1 VVINDKSAKHGACI
15 MKSSLPQRPAGHR
28 ERCRGG
34 ITLVEVLVVVAIV
47 GVLVAILLPAV
58 QSAREAMRRTTCVN
72 NLKQIGLA
80 MANFEAARRYV
91 VAGREWDGGP
101 TWAVFL
107 MPYLE
112 QQSLYDQW
120 NIRDTYF
127 AQTDKARQTP
137 VATYF
142 CPTRRSAASSGLS
155 VPINPDPVGWTEIE
169 DCDDAGTFFPGTLGD
184 YAGCRG
190 SKSMDYWW
198 ADPPADGAILQAI
211 NGWGFYGYPEGRPT
225 RRLRL
230 GPDFPDGVG
239 KTFFFGERHV
249 PSGLFGQNMV
259 DNAIYNGNN
268 GAFQSNASREKV
280 PGSGPTDMAPSPRRF
295 GSWHPGICPFVLGDG
310 RILIVENSIDPVVY
324 ENLSVRFDGK

>member
-1 VVINDKSAKHGACI
+1 MNAP
-15 MKSSLPQRPAGHR
+15 LPARPAGHR

-80 MANFEAARRYV
+80 MANFEVTRRHV
-91 VAGREWDGGP
+91 VAGREWKGGP
-101 TWAVFL
+101 TWAVLL

-112 QQSLYDQW
+112 QQSMYDQW
-120 NIRDTYF
+120 NLRDTYF
-127 AQTDKARQTP
+127 AQTDRARQTP

-142 CPTRRSAASSGLS
+142 CPTRRPAMASGLS
-155 VPINPDPVGWTEIE
+155 VPINPDPVRWTEIV
-169 DCDDAGTFFPGTLGD
+169 DSDDAGIFFPGALGD
-184 YAGCRG
+184 YAGCLG
-190 SKSMDYWW
+190 TGTSTDYWW

-211 NGWGFYGYPEGRPT
+211 WGWGFYGYPEGRPT

-230 GPDFPDGVG
+230 GPDFPDGLG
-239 KTFFFGERHV
+239 KTFFFGERHI
-249 PSGLFGQNMV
+249 PTGMFGQNNV
-259 DNAIYNGNN
+259 DNAIYNGRI
-268 GAFQSNASREKV
+268 GAFICTASQAPERL
-280 PGSGPTDMAPSPRRF
+280 PGSGPTDMVPSPRRF
-295 GSWHPGICPFVLGDG
+295 GSWHPGVCPFVLGDG

-324 ENLSVRFDGK
+324 ENLSSRFDGK